1 MADYVLERRQWV
13 PRRRADVFAFFAEP
27 RRLAFLAARRAAP
40 DWITPPPSTLR
51 AGAVI
56 DFRARS
62 AGVPVHWRIFVREFD
77 APYRFVDV
85 QIKGP
90 FARWEHRHVFHDGL
104 ETVEG
109 SEATGTWVEDRVTYR
124 LPFGAFGR
132 LAHALVLRRRIV
144 AALDARDRR
153 LREALSREE
162 APSGPPSP

>member
-27 RRLAFLAARRAAP
+27 RRFAFLAAQRGAP
-40 DWITPPPSTLR
+40 RWTAPPPPALH

-56 DFRARS
+56 DFRARA
-62 AGVPVHWRIFVREFD
+62 AGVPVHWRVFVREFD

-90 FARWEHRHVFHDGL
+90 FARWEHRHVFRDGP
-104 ETVEG
+104 ETDGG

-124 LPFGAFGR
+124 LPLGALGR
-132 LAHALVLRRRIV
+132 LAHVLTVRRRIV

-153 LREALSREE
+153 LREAMVDGEE
-162 APSGPPSP
+162 PSGPASP